1 MAKALESLSE
11 NLVIS
16 LMADAVAVQP
26 IRKEVPLQSIKIVD
40 EESIEYQ
47 GHRLKINKAA
57 FRDMLDIL
65 KVPKTFMERFK
76 GIVGVESQQ
85 KFINSLKN
93 VIASSGNGNVTL
105 VLNPTTREV
114 VAVHKNTRNL
124 FSNQSATELISNI
137 ISEGGLSVAD
147 FSVNHEN
154 GGIAVNTFN
163 TNTHFDI
170 PGLKDEN
177 FIAGISFTNNP
188 RNGFQVT
195 PYINRLVCANGMIT
209 RGFVEEFKIS
219 KLDELSM
226 NSFMASMRELRRNNY
241 MPTGFADAVRL
252 TNSTNASLAEM
263 NFATNA
269 ILDASKATREDVESW
284 IPMKATESAFSRIGV
299 HVEDMD
305 LAKRRNAKTGTSVW
319 ELINGI
325 THFATHENGIEISD
339 YDRRRLQ
346 VVAGNLL
353 TKKLDMENLV
363 RSPF

>member
-11 NLVIS
+11 NVVIHR
-16 LMADAVAVQP
+16 MAEAVAVQP
-26 IRKEVPLQSIKIVD
+26 IRKEVALQSIKIID
-40 EESIEYQ
+40 DQSIEYQ
-47 GHRLKINKAA
+47 GHRLKISQAA
-57 FRDMLDIL
+57 FRDLLDIL

-85 KFINSLKN
+85 KFINTLKN
-93 VIASSGNGNVTL
+93 VIATSGSGTVTM
-105 VLNPTTREV
+105 VLNPTSREV
-114 VAVHKNTRNL
+114 VAIHKSNRNL

-137 ISEGGLSVAD
+137 INENGLTVAD
-147 FSVNHEN
+147 FSINRDN
-154 GGIAVNTFN
+154 GGIAVNTFHN
-163 TNTHFDI
+163 NTHFDI
-170 PGLKDEN
+170 PGLKDEH

-209 RGFVEEFKIS
+209 RGFQEEFKIT
-219 KLDELSM
+219 KMDELSM
-226 NSFMASMRELRRNNY
+226 NSFMASLKELRKNNY
-241 MPTGFADAVRL
+241 MPTGFTDAVRL

-263 NFATNA
+263 QFAANA
-269 ILDASKATREDVESW
+269 ILDASGASREEVESW
-284 IPMKATESAFSRIGV
+284 IPLKSTESAFNRIGV

-305 LAKRRNAKTGTSVW
+305 SAKRKNAKTGTSVW

-325 THFATHENGIEISD
+325 THFATHDNGIEITD